1 MNVFS
6 EALIGEA
13 REAAAGLAGEL
24 VRVEGQEGGI
34 AILAGGETTVTLGGT
49 GRGGRNQELG
59 LAFALESGVG
69 SSGRAWSLLS
79 GGTDGIDGPT
89 DAAGALV
96 DSLTL
101 ERGGG
106 SPRAALDDND
116 SYTFLEAAGGLLKTG
131 ATGTNV
137 ADLQILLLAPRG

>member
-1 MNVFS
+1 MG
-6 EALIGEA
+6 AL
-13 REAAAGLAGEL
+13 RVTAAHDA
-24 VRVEGQEGGI
+24 V
-34 AILAGGETTVTLGGT
+34 TV
-49 GRGGRNQELG
+49 
-59 LAFALESGVG
+59 ALESGGG
-69 SSGRAWSLLS
+69 SSGRVWSLRS
-79 GGTDGIDGPT
+79 GGTDGSEGPT
-89 DAAGALV
+89 DAVGARV

-137 ADLQILLLAPRG
+137 ADLQVLLLAPRG